1 MTKRG
6 FARLPGRGDAGRTEL
21 AERLLASQGKFAE
34 DVLRATTPL
43 SPARATPAPRRAA
56 ARPSRPHLPG
66 GPGPPPAIGPL
77 PAASRSRFAADLLTI
92 LSRERKAQNYGA
104 TVTGTWNAQT
114 QCLGAFIRNRRKLA
128 RLSLRQLAEMT
139 SLSDPYLSQL
149 ERGLHLP
156 SVRVLKLL
164 SEALNVSAE
173 TLLAQVGLFDLASSG
188 DGAAT
193 GDEPPASSVESAI
206 SADERL
212 ADQQKAAL
220 IAVYRSMLRP

>member
-1 MTKRG
+1 M
-6 FARLPGRGDAGRTEL
+6 
-21 AERLLASQGKFAE
+21 
-34 DVLRATTPL
+34 
-43 SPARATPAPRRAA
+43 
-56 ARPSRPHLPG
+56 
-66 GPGPPPAIGPL
+66 
-77 PAASRSRFAADLLTI
+77 
-92 LSRERKAQNYGA
+92 
-104 TVTGTWNAQT
+104 TGTWNAQT
-114 QCLGAFIRNRRKLA
+114 QCLGAFIRTRRKLA

-173 TLLAQVGLFDLASSG
+173 TLLAQVGLLDLAPSG
-188 DGAAT
+188 DGTAADGT
-193 GDEPPASSVESAI
+193 PASSVESAI

-212 ADQQKAAL
+212 AGEQKAAL